1 MGKVEDYIIKK
12 LKKEKLHFSLIDPDP
27 KKMTKEK
34 IKDICKVLKK
44 TKTDAILVGGS
55 SGVKNN
61 FLDESIKTIKE
72 NCSLPTILFP
82 GNAST
87 GISKYADAILF
98 LCLMNA
104 KDVVF
109 TTGMQSIGALLV
121 KQYNLE
127 AIPTGYIII
136 EPGMKAG
143 ENANLIK
150 RDEIEKAV
158 SYALASQYM
167 GMRLVYLEAGS
178 GAYEHVPKE
187 MISKVKN
194 NIEIP
199 LIVGGG
205 IKTQEQAIECL
216 DAGADIIV
224 TGTIIEKNLEKAVKI
239 IEAVKSF

>member
-1 MGKVEDYIIKK
+1 MGKVEDYIRKK
-12 LKKEKLHFSLIDPDP
+12 LEKEKLHFSLIDPDP
-27 KKMTKEK
+27 EKITKEK
-34 IKDICKVLKK
+34 IKDICEALKN

-55 SGVKNN
+55 SGVKNS
-61 FLDESIKTIKE
+61 FLDEAIKIIKE
-72 NCSLPTILFP
+72 TCSIPVILFP

-87 GISKYADAILF
+87 GISRYADAILF

-104 KDVVF
+104 KDVTF
-109 TTGMQSIGALLV
+109 TTKMQAMGAMLV
-121 KQYNLE
+121 KEYNIE
-127 AIPTGYIII
+127 PIPTGYIII
-136 EPGMKAG
+136 EPGMKVG

-150 RDEIEKAV
+150 RNEIDKAL

-205 IKTQEQAIECL
+205 IKSEEQAIECL
-216 DAGADIIV
+216 EAGADIIV
-224 TGTIIEKNLEKAVKI
+224 TGNIIEKDLEKATKI